1 MGDTLPRNVLI
12 NYLNLSM
19 PIRSIKITN
28 TYSEFEREPLAR
40 PFGFKGGYLKE
51 IWQAAVL
58 MESDDHYGTGL
69 GSQSVLWSE
78 PRVFAK
84 ASESGGNSLMFA
96 ITDRALQMVK
106 GESFGTPMELLDRI
120 LPELYSYAKDI
131 TGLKDLSKTFVLN
144 ALVSFDNAAW
154 VLYAREHG
162 IDNFDGLIPDVCRP
176 ALRARQK
183 RISSVPIAS
192 YNSDPADV
200 ERLITEEGYFVIKFK
215 LGAPGS
221 QQEMLEQDMAALER
235 VHERVG
241 DVEVAHTEDG
251 RLPYYLDPNGR
262 YESMETLQRLLD
274 HADRIGML
282 DQILILEEP
291 FPEQL
296 KIDVGDLGVTVAADE
311 SAHTAENV
319 RERIDMG
326 YGAIALK
333 PIAKTLSMTF
343 KMVQAAYENDIPCF
357 CADLTVNPILNDWN
371 KNIASRLETF
381 PRLKETG
388 LIEVNG
394 HQNYRDWTRMQS
406 YHPTPEARWQHPE
419 KGMFILDDDFYEQSG
434 GVLQDSDHYLELLSA
449 GRKGGA

>member
-1 MGDTLPRNVLI
+1 
-12 NYLNLSM
+12 M
-19 PIRSIKITN
+19 PDSSIEITN
-28 TYSEFEREPLAR
+28 TYSEFDREPLAR

-51 IWQAAVL
+51 IWQTAVL
-58 MESDDHYGTGL
+58 MESGDFYGTGL

-78 PRVFAK
+78 PRVFTTV
-84 ASESGGNSLMFA
+84 SESAGNALMFA
-96 ITDRALQMVK
+96 VTERALQMVR
-106 GESFGTPMELLDRI
+106 GESFRNPVELLDRI
-120 LPELYSYAKDI
+120 LPELFDYARQI
-131 TGLKDLSKTFVLN
+131 TGLKDVSKTFVLN
-144 ALVSFDNAAW
+144 ALVAFDNAAW
-154 VLYAREHG
+154 ILYARRNG
-162 IDNFDGLIPDVCRP
+162 ITRFDDLIPGECRP
-176 ALRARQK
+176 ALSTRQK
-183 RISSVPIAS
+183 RISSVPVAT
-192 YNSDPADV
+192 YNTDPADV
-200 ERLITEEGYFVIKFK
+200 ERLITEEGYFVVKFK

-241 DVEVAHTEDG
+241 DVEVAYTEDG

-262 YESMETLQRLLD
+262 YESRETVQKLLD
-274 HADRIGML
+274 HADKIGAL

-291 FPEQL
+291 FPEHL

-319 RERIDMG
+319 RERIGLG

-343 KMVQAAYENDIPCF
+343 KMVQVAYENSIPCF

-394 HQNYRDWTRMQS
+394 HQNYRDWARMKS
-406 YHPTPEARWQHPE
+406 YHPTPGARWQHPE

-434 GVLQDSDHYLELLSA
+434 GILQDSAHYLELLSA
-449 GRKGGA
+449 GRSGGSD